1 MSELETWPHVFIH
14 SLSAGCPIPDF
25 VKSNQHKDRN
35 PFTCVYTWLVVAAGD
50 KGAYQIARKK
60 GKALRRGLKV
70 AEAELFYTERQGEV
84 SLKRYHLSRDLKEVR
99 RSHTGLRE
107 KVSDKR
113 KSGHS
118 SVVYSRN
125 SQRAWA

>member
-14 SLSAGCPIPDF
+14 SLSADGPIPDF

-35 PFTCVYTWLVVAAGD
+35 PFTCVYIWLVVVAGD
-50 KGAYQIARKK
+50 KGVYQVARKK

-99 RSHTGLRE
+99 KKLTHRTKGESFRQKEKRAQFCGLF
-107 KVSDKR
+107 
-113 KSGHS
+113 
-118 SVVYSRN
+118 
-125 SQRAWA
+125 